1 MSIITQQIK
10 GLLPCFL
17 DLSGTQYQTLSP
29 DIIKRQYHQV
39 IEVKLGLKISFS
51 FSRQQEVTKAG
62 SRNLAPECCHQG
74 LELTQFPK
82 DFFFISVATPL

>member
-1 MSIITQQIK
+1 MSTIMQQIK

-17 DLSGTQYQTLSP
+17 DLSGTQNQTLSP
-29 DIIKRQYHQV
+29 DIIKRQYQV

-62 SRNLAPECCHQG
+62 SRKLVPECCYQG